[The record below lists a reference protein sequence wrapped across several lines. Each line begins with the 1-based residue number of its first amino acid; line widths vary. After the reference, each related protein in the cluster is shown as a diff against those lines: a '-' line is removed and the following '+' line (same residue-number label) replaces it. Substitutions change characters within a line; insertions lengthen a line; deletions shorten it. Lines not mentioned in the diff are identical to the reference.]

1 MQHEAL
7 NIDAQFRNK
16 LLSEDGITLSLDGW
30 SNCRMQSLYGFVA
43 ILSERVTH
51 LLGLQDLSLDS
62 HTAEFLA
69 GMKFHSYLLKSFVSG
84 YNTSLTS

>member
-1 MQHEAL
+1 MV
-7 NIDAQFRNK
+7 DAQFRKK
-16 LLSEDGITLSLDGW
+16 LESEDAITLSLDGW

-43 ILSERVTH
+43 ILSGRITH

-69 GMKFHSYLLKSFVSG
+69 GMQAFLLMIISMLALHQAYLEP
-84 YNTSLTS
+84 YI